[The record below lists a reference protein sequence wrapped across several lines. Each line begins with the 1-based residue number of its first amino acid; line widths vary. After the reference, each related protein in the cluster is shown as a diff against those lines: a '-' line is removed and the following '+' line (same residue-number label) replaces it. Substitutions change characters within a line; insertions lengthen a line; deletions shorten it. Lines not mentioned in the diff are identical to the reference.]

1 MAAAT
6 TKLVG
11 LDFGTTTS
19 SALVAEA
26 VVRRNAVTGRME
38 LSLTRETFR
47 SPLVFTP
54 LENDRLD
61 LAATLR
67 LVDDWLARGGITPGH
82 ADVGGGGALL
92 TGLTARRENARGLV
106 AAIRQRL
113 GPALVATA
121 DDPCLESWLAFQGS
135 CAPLSRRYPE
145 QTFLHLDIGGGTTNM
160 ALGRNGD
167 VLATGCL
174 FVGARH
180 VRFTPGTRRIES
192 LSSHSKALFAA
203 LGISAGP
210 GDDLPPD
217 DLTRILDWYL
227 DLLGRAVEGRA
238 DRAHPADRPTLDHV
252 QVPLPLPLPPTFY
265 GDVSEKQVTLSGGV
279 GELVYAAARGAAPPG
294 ITPYG
299 DLGVDLAH
307 RLLTHP
313 TWARHWRASL
323 PEGGGRATVAGLLRH
338 ATRISGTSIHLPA
351 PSLLP
356 LTDLPIVGSLLPH
369 ADQTVLRATLE
380 LARRAPGGA
389 AVHVRGLLPEA
400 DGVRSF
406 GARIASVLEEMA
418 WPKDRPLVLLLES
431 NCGKALGQCASRW
444 GQLTLPLVV
453 ADELDLPAARW
464 VTLGKERD
472 GVVPVSFHGLEG

>member
-54 LENDRLD
+54 LDNDRLD

-92 TGLTARRENARGLV
+92 TGLTARRDNATGLV
-106 AAIRQRL
+106 AAIRERL

-135 CAPLSRRYPE
+135 CAPLSRRHPE
-145 QTFLHLDIGGGTTNM
+145 QTFLHLDIGGGTTNI

-192 LSSHSKALFAA
+192 LSSHSQALFKD
-203 LGISAGP
+203 LGIGAGP
-210 GDDLPPD
+210 GDDLPSD

-227 DLLGRAVEGRA
+227 DILGRAIDGRA
-238 DRAHPADRPTLDHV
+238 DPADRSTLSHV
-252 QVPLPLPLPPTFY
+252 QVPLPSTSCR
-265 GDVSEKQVTLSGGV
+265 DASEKQVTLSGGV

-299 DLGVDLAH
+299 DLGADLAH

-313 TWARHWRASL
+313 TWSRHWRGYL

-338 ATRISGTSIHLPA
+338 ATRISGASIHLPT

-356 LTDLPIVGSLLPH
+356 LTDLPIVGSLLP
-369 ADQTVLRATLE
+369 DSDETVLRATLE
-380 LARRAPGGA
+380 LARRAHTGA

-400 DGVRSF
+400 DAVRLF
-406 GARIASVLEEMA
+406 GARLASVLGEMA
-418 WPKDRPLVLLLES
+418 WPEDRPLVLLLES
-431 NCGKALGQCASRW
+431 NCGKALGQCATRW

-472 GVVPVSFHGLEG
+472 GVVSVSFHGLEG

>member
-135 CAPLSRRYPE
+135 CAPLSRRYPD

-227 DLLGRAVEGRA
+227 DLLGRAVDGRA
-238 DRAHPADRPTLDHV
+238 DSADRSTLDHV
-252 QVPLPLPLPPTFY
+252 QVPLPPPFW
-265 GDVSEKQVTLSGGV
+265 GDASETKVTLSGGV
-279 GELVYAAARGAAPPG
+279 GELVYAAARGAAPPA

-313 TWARHWRASL
+313 TWARHWPASL

-338 ATRISGTSIHLPA
+338 ATRISGSSIHLPA

-400 DGVRSF
+400 DGVRRF
-406 GARIASVLEEMA
+406 GARLASVLDGIV

-453 ADELDLPAARW
+453 ADELDLPQARW

>member
-67 LVDDWLARGGITPGH
+67 LVDDWLARGGIAPGH

-92 TGLTARRENARGLV
+92 TGLTARRENAGGLV

-113 GPALVATA
+113 GPTLVATA

-135 CAPLSRRYPE
+135 CAPLSRRHPE
-145 QTFLHLDIGGGTTNM
+145 AFFLHLDIGGGTTNL
-160 ALGRNGD
+160 AAGIDGN

-180 VRFTPGTRRIES
+180 VRFVTGSRRIEA
-192 LSSHSKALFAA
+192 LSPQARDLFAA
-203 LGISAGP
+203 LGIVAAP
-210 GDDLPPD
+210 GDDLASA
-217 DLTRILDWYL
+217 DLDRILDWYL
-227 DLLGRAVEGRA
+227 ALLDAAVAGA
-238 DRAHPADRPTLDHV
+238 AIDPAANASLGHV
-252 QVPLPLPLPPTFY
+252 QIPFLLPSLATGPTATRI
-265 GDVSEKQVTLSGGV
+265 VTLSGGV
-279 GELVYAAARGAAPPG
+279 GEMVYAAARGAELPG
-294 ITPYG
+294 TTAYG
-299 DLGVDLAH
+299 DLGIDLAR
-307 RLLTHP
+307 RLLVHP
-313 TWARHWRASL
+313 TWSRHWL
-323 PEGGGRATVAGLLRH
+323 EHMPEGGGRATVAGLLRH
-338 ATRISGTSIHLPA
+338 ATRISGASIHLPS
-351 PSLLP
+351 PKLLP
-356 LTDLPIVGSLLPH
+356 LADLPIV
-369 ADQTVLRATLE
+369 ATLDPFADE
-380 LARRAPGGA
+380 AFFFQTLDLARRSGIGA
-389 AVHVRGLLPEA
+389 AVRVRGLAPTA
-400 DGVRSF
+400 ATVRAF
-406 GARIASVLEEMA
+406 GSRLAAAFERFPWEC
-418 WPKDRPLVLLLES
+418 DRALVLLLDTD
-431 NCGKALGQCASRW
+431 CGKALGQCATGW
-444 GQLTLPLVV
+444 GRVAVPLVV
-453 ADELDLPAARW
+453 VDELDLPAARW

>member
-82 ADVGGGGALL
+82 GDVGGGGALL
-92 TGLTARRENARGLV
+92 TGLTARRENASGLV

-135 CAPLSRRYPE
+135 CAPLSRRHPE

-174 FVGARH
+174 FVGAGH

-203 LGISAGP
+203 LGISSGP
-210 GDDLPPD
+210 GDDLPPA

-227 DLLGRAVEGRA
+227 DLLGRAVDGRA
-238 DRAHPADRPTLDHV
+238 DPADRSTLDHV
-252 QVPLPLPLPPTFY
+252 QVPLPPTFC
-265 GDVSEKQVTLSGGV
+265 GDASEKKVTLSGGV
-279 GELVYAAARGAAPPG
+279 GELVYATARGAAPPG

-323 PEGGGRATVAGLLRH
+323 AEGGGRATVAGLLRH
-338 ATRISGTSIHLPA
+338 ATRISGASIHLPA

-400 DGVRSF
+400 DGVRRF
-406 GARIASVLEEMA
+406 GARIASVLEEVA

-464 VTLGKERD
+464 VTLGKERG

>member
-1 MAAAT
+1 MAAT
-6 TKLVG
+6 LPLVG

-19 SALVAEA
+19 SALVAEGL
-26 VVRRNAVTGRME
+26 VRRNVVTGRME
-38 LSLTRETFR
+38 LTVTRETYR

-54 LENDRLD
+54 LDGDRLD

-67 LVDDWLARGGITPGH
+67 LVDDWLAKGGIVPGVT
-82 ADVGGGGALL
+82 DIGGGGALL
-92 TGLTARRENARGLV
+92 TGLSARRENATGLV
-106 AAIRQRL
+106 AAIRARL
-113 GPALVATA
+113 GTALVATA

-135 CAPLSRRYPE
+135 CAPLSRRHPE
-145 QTFLHLDIGGGTTNM
+145 ALFLNLDIGGGTTNL
-160 ALGRNGD
+160 AVGLDGN

-180 VRFTPGTRRIES
+180 VRFVTGSRRIEA
-192 LSSHSKALFAA
+192 LSPNARSLFAA
-203 LGISAGP
+203 LGIAAGP
-210 GDDLPPD
+210 GDDLPSA
-217 DLTRILDWYL
+217 DLERLLDWYL
-227 DLLGRAVEGRA
+227 ALLDSAVAGDAVDPAARSA
-238 DRAHPADRPTLDHV
+238 LGHVQIPFLPPPLAAAPNAHPI
-252 QVPLPLPLPPTFY
+252 
-265 GDVSEKQVTLSGGV
+265 VTLSGGV
-279 GELVYAAARGAAPPG
+279 GEMVYAAARGAAPPG

-313 TWARHWRASL
+313 TWSRHWRAVL

-338 ATRISGTSIHLPA
+338 ATRISGASIHLPA

-369 ADQTVLRATLE
+369 AEETVLRATLA
-380 LARRAPGGA
+380 LARRAPTGA

-400 DGVRSF
+400 VGVRTF
-406 GARIASVLEEMA
+406 GARLASILEGVA
-418 WPKDRPLVLLLES
+418 WPEDRALVLLLDS
-431 NCGKALGQCASRW
+431 NCGKALGQCATRW

-453 ADELDLPAARW
+453 VDELDLPQARW

-472 GVVPVSFHGLEG
+472 GIVPVSFHGLEG